1 LDTPH
6 SAGGWMATL
15 LHRQFQLSTTIHLL
29 PRLCLLWCSL
39 LTTHRLGST
48 MLGSIWYST
57 VYQQRVCRRRNNAGE
72 ASFCWRSWGWW
83 LHFGSSTSVQVTCF
97 WWYKY
102 RYLWLYCVH
111 SYWCSDANTVHFVAP
126 AVPEISESR
135 ICTMIIVISSVLFSC
150 SSHSLYDS
158 AAIAEQASRG
168 SWYIA
173 TWSEPERVQ
182 N

>member
-1 LDTPH
+1 MDT
-6 SAGGWMATL
+6 L
-15 LHRQFQLSTTIHLL
+15 RHRQFQLSTTIHLL

-48 MLGSIWYST
+48 ILGSIWYST

-126 AVPEISESR
+126 AVPDWVNFAKKNKFSASHW
-135 ICTMIIVISSVLFSC
+135 ISSLFI
-150 SSHSLYDS
+150 L
-158 AAIAEQASRG
+158 AELKFVCTYNFRVPDMHNG
-168 SWYIA
+168 YCYIIC
-173 TWSEPERVQ
+173 PVFMLQ
-182 N
+182 P